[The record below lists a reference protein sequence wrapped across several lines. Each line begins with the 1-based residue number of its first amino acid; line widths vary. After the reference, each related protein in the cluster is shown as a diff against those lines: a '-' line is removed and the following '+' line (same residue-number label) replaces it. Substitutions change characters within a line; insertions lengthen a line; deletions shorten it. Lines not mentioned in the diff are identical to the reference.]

1 MNIPF
6 NITVEDEDKWKE
18 YSNGRIKGAKEYLD
32 FYPQTLKSYLLALKQ
47 FSSFVSVYVY
57 VVVCLYNYA
66 LYM

>member
-6 NITVEDEDKWKE
+6 NITVKDEDEWKE
-18 YSNGRIKGAKEYLD
+18 CSNGRRKGAKEFLD

-57 VVVCLYNYA
+57 VVVCL
-66 LYM
+66 